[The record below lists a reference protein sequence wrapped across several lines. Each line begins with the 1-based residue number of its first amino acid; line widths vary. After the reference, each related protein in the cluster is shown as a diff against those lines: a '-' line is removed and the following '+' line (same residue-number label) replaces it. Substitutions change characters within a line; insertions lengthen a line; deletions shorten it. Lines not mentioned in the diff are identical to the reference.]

1 MSSSSLSCEITGMLG
16 ACWLGEHHPF
26 GGALVITSMDGAN
39 GVLFLVSFTCCIGA
53 EVTSIYQVGC
63 AAVIMGEIFS
73 TLTLAAPYAPLD
85 LANCC
90 MGNLGATS
98 LNINES
104 CLR

>member
-63 AAVIMGEIFS
+63 AAVIMGEIFPPS
-73 TLTLAAPYAPLD
+73 HLLHLMHPWIWLIVVWVIWVRHP
-85 LANCC
+85 
-90 MGNLGATS
+90 
-98 LNINES
+98 
-104 CLR
+104 